1 MGDLIPRYNGNPKTL
16 NYYIRE
22 VESVISLIEP
32 GWQAHPVL
40 ISLIKSRLSGAAI
53 PYENSL
59 DSWPEVKYAL
69 LRTFRRNE
77 IQVMQELTRMR
88 RLKSED
94 AETFGK
100 RLRDILDTLFTV
112 GKHTDKSYYENMV
125 IEHYI
130 SQLEFNVGI
139 GVRIMKPTS
148 LELTIVAARQ
158 EEAKLMYYR
167 QANPD
172 TNTVSTSRIRQKTDY
187 SRLFPQNNYL
197 RSVNNNPPRLFNP
210 NFVPQQNNMNSQQR
224 QQWIQSSLPWKN
236 SHQGHKTSGNVRSD
250 FGHQP
255 NLPQQNI
262 NPTQKVSDL
271 YNEVFYF
278 RKPCN
283 DTSNKTHAS
292 YITLEPV
299 DLQPSANKTSETP
312 NYDTIQDV
320 LLPMSSLSAQGPV
333 VHSETTQINAI
344 VSNVASKSRS
354 LIEDVNTNTLECFNS
369 VIAKLTGGKRI
380 NFALKVGKEYARQPL
395 FSAFNTKSTVS
406 TIQKAITSNAPGGLA
421 EEIENT
427 L

>member
-1 MGDLIPRYNGNPKTL
+1 MSLTDCDSVIKTMGDLIPRYNGNPKTL

-53 PYENSL
+53 DAIAYEKSL
-59 DSWPEVKYAL
+59 DSWPEVKHAL
-69 LRTFRRNE
+69 LRRLGETRNE

-112 GKHTDKSYYENMV
+112 GKHTDKSYYESMV

-148 LELTIVAARQ
+148 LELTT
-158 EEAKLMYYR
+158 
-167 QANPD
+167 NPG
-172 TNTVSTSRIRQKTDY
+172 TNTASTSQIRQKTDH

-197 RSVNNNPPRLFNP
+197 RSINNNPPRLFNP

-236 SHQGHKTSGNVRSD
+236 SHQGHKTSGNVRNN

-255 NLPQQNI
+255 NVPQQNI
-262 NPTQKVSDL
+262 NPTQKVSDVSMRSVNKPEKPQFTFEEL
-271 YNEVFYF
+271 FYTPNENQAAQEAAFKVGETVYKQVAMTARDVKTKPTYKGPYKIIHMHPNAILISCSDGLILSLRKSRPTFYF
-278 RKPCN
+278 LHLRK
-283 DTSNKTHAS
+283 
-292 YITLEPV
+292 
-299 DLQPSANKTSETP
+299 
-312 NYDTIQDV
+312 
-320 LLPMSSLSAQGPV
+320 
-333 VHSETTQINAI
+333 
-344 VSNVASKSRS
+344 
-354 LIEDVNTNTLECFNS
+354 
-369 VIAKLTGGKRI
+369 
-380 NFALKVGKEYARQPL
+380 
-395 FSAFNTKSTVS
+395 SAFWKLENIEQQEKITF
-406 TIQKAITSNAPGGLA
+406 KAHPRH
-421 EEIENT
+421 
-427 L
+427 